1 MSNDAGAASDESY
14 SDGNEASFVPHS
26 AREEWRDVQGI
37 PQDEGPNPVAR
48 IAYTDKFADVFNY
61 FRAIVASGEVSQRA
75 LELTK
80 EAAELN
86 PANYSVW
93 HHRRHL
99 LKALKADLTV
109 EMAYC
114 RAVIEDN
121 PKNYQVWQHRRA
133 LVEWTKDPSKE
144 LRFTEI
150 ILAQDAK
157 NYHAWQHR
165 QWVIQTY
172 ALFADE
178 LNYVNKLLETDV
190 RNNSAWNQRFF
201 VITSSKNVESKAI
214 GGGDLV
220 LSGQLL
226 SDEIDFTCKAI
237 AAVPGNES
245 AWNYLR
251 GLIEHA
257 EESLAEGIK
266 AKVSEFCENLQN
278 DQDDRHLTLSP
289 YLLAMLVDLYKESG
303 DEARIKKSLEICNEL
318 ASKHDVI
325 RKEYWE
331 HMAKEVQPMM
341 NAAAVAAQR

>member
-1 MSNDAGAASDESY
+1 MSNDASDGSY
-14 SDGNEASFVPHS
+14 SDGSDVTVPYS
-26 AREEWRDVQGI
+26 ARADWKDVQGI

-48 IAYTDKFADVFNY
+48 IAYTDRFVDVFDY

-99 LKALKADLTV
+99 LKALKVDLTV

-133 LVEWTKDPSKE
+133 LVEWTNDPSKE

-172 ALFADE
+172 ALFEDE
-178 LNYVNKLLETDV
+178 LAYVNKLLETDV

-201 VITSSKNVESKAI
+201 VITSTKNIASKAI

-226 SDEIDFTCKAI
+226 NDEIDFTCKAI

-257 EESLAEGIK
+257 EESLVEGIK
-266 AKVSEFCENLQN
+266 AKVSEFCENLR
-278 DQDDRHLTLSP
+278 DGQDASHVTSSP

-303 DEARIKKSLEICNEL
+303 DESRIKKSLELCNAL
-318 ASKHDVI
+318 ASKHDTI

-331 HMAKEVQPMM
+331 HMAKEVSPMV
-341 NAAAVAAQR
+341 NDAQR